1 LAYPFAQ
8 CPTFRELKNT
18 LEKEFGC
25 KFKQKNLVKNRDP
38 YTICYFE
45 RIIEGNIIQCSVDS
59 YDDEER
65 IAFPVIRSICR
76 RLKID
81 PARFGLV
88 LG

>member
-1 LAYPFAQ
+1 LAYPFTQ
-8 CPTFRELKNT
+8 CPTFREFKNT

-25 KFKQKNLVKNRDP
+25 KFKQKNIIKNGDP
-38 YTICYFE
+38 YTVCYFE
-45 RIIEGNIIQCSVDS
+45 RIVDGDTIQCSVDS

-65 IAFPVIRSICR
+65 IVFQVIRSICR

-81 PARFGLV
+81 PAYFGLI